1 MWFLAVRH
9 LLSKKRQ
16 TILILLGISFGV
28 TVYILIAGLHMGMEE
43 YIMNQLLNNT
53 PHIKISSYEEF
64 VDQEQMTEQLFP
76 DGNLV
81 QWFTP
86 PSGRRDEPHIQY
98 PQGWFEFLRQ
108 QSDVVGYS
116 PVLNVSCLVVKSG
129 VKTTSLLT
137 GIDPNRHRSVSAI
150 EEYMKTGSLTDL
162 TGGGQRVIVGSG
174 LLNNLAARVG
184 DSINISV
191 GVDGSRP
198 YKIAGVV
205 ELGIKDIDDKL
216 IMASLGD
223 VQQLNHTP
231 GRISEIW
238 VNLVKPEAAR
248 ELAPSWNI
256 INRDKVES
264 WDQTN
269 ANFLQIF
276 VIQRIFRLIV
286 TVAILIV
293 AGFGIYNVLSIMI
306 SQKKKEIAIL
316 RSVGYP
322 PRKMMELFLIQGAM
336 LGLGGALVGLLL
348 GAGLNFLISGID
360 LGFQTGMG
368 SNLLV
373 SWDPSIYV
381 TGFFAAML
389 ASFIAS
395 VLPARE
401 ASRMTPIDIIRSEV

>member
-1 MWFLAVRH
+1 MLFLAIRH
-9 LLSKKRQ
+9 LLSKRRQ

-28 TVYILIAGLHMGMEE
+28 MVYVMIAGLHKGMED
-43 YIMNQLLNNT
+43 YIVSQLLNNT

-64 VDQEQMTEQLFP
+64 IEPEQATKQLFP
-76 DGNLV
+76 KGEFIHWLV
-81 QWFTP
+81 P
-86 PSGRRDEPHIQY
+86 PGGRRDEPHIQY
-98 PQGWFEFLRQ
+98 PQGWFEFLRMQ
-108 QSDVVGYS
+108 NQVIGYS
-116 PVLNVSCLVVKSG
+116 PVLTISCLVVKSG
-129 VKTTSLLT
+129 VKTASLLT
-137 GIDPNRHRSVSAI
+137 GVDPNRHRSVSSI
-150 EEYMKTGSLTDL
+150 EKYMKVGSFDDL
-162 TGGGQRVIVGSG
+162 AGGGQRIIVGSG
-174 LLNNLAARVG
+174 LLHTLAARVG
-184 DSINISV
+184 DSISISV
-191 GVDGSRP
+191 GRDQGRP
-198 YKIAGVV
+198 FRITGVV

-216 IMASLGD
+216 IMATLGD

-238 VNLVKPEAAR
+238 VNLVNPEMAS

-276 VIQRIFRLIV
+276 VVQRIFRLII

-322 PRKMMELFLIQGAM
+322 PRKMMELFLIQGAI
-336 LGLGGALVGLLL
+336 LGFGGAIVGLTLGGVINL
-348 GAGLNFLISGID
+348 FIQQID

-368 SNLLV
+368 RHLMV
-373 SWDPSIYV
+373 SYDPSIFI
-381 TGFFAAML
+381 TGFLAAQ
-389 ASFIAS
+389 ASSLIAS

-401 ASRMTPIDIIRSEV
+401 ASRMTPIDIIRAEV